1 MRFTR
6 SGWVRLGALNPLGR
20 FGLPDEL
27 AAMVAW
33 LGGTECAFSTGT
45 VFDLSGGGADARAHC
60 VPPTVLEQEH

>member
-33 LGGTECAFSTGT
+33 LGGAIFP
-45 VFDLSGGGADARAHC
+45 AAARMPERIAYRL
-60 VPPTVLEQEH
+60 PFWNRSIE